1 MALSEDQKAM
11 LRLLAQREQGYDD
24 LAALMGLRVEEVRAK
39 VTEALAEVEAEGE
52 TAPDLPSPAP
62 AEPAPEPAKAEPV
75 PAPVVPE
82 PQASEEEPPPPPRP
96 KPEPPAAKSAGRASG
111 PKLSLPKDRGVQAAI
126 GAGLLVVIAIV
137 VFLIVGSSGG
147 SSGSGE
153 SAASGTSGSGTNV
166 NAAENQQLT
175 GAALTPVDGGEGE
188 GRAVFGRVKKNV
200 VLQVEATGLKPSPKG
215 SSYAIW
221 LYKSP
226 KLALRVGA
234 VRVTGNGGIAV
245 QLPIPNELLG
255 YVAAGAFNQIDI
267 SLTEDAAYAAEVAK
281 SKQEK
286 RLPEHVGTSVL
297 RGQITGPMIE
307 TAAKAGE

>member
-1 MALSEDQKAM
+1 M

-24 LAALMGLRVEEVRAK
+24 LAALMGLSVDEVRAK

-52 TAPDLPSPAP
+52 PAPDLPPAP
-62 AEPAPEPAKAEPV
+62 APPAPEPPQAEPAPEPAT
-75 PAPVVPE
+75 PE
-82 PQASEEEPPPPPRP
+82 PQEREEEPPPPPPPPRAKKAP
-96 KPEPPAAKSAGRASG
+96 RAKKPSPQAAKAEARAGG
-111 PKLSLPKDRGVQAAI
+111 PKLSIPQDRGVQAAI

-137 VFLIVGSSGG
+137 VILIVGGSGG
-147 SSGSGE
+147 SGGSGE
-153 SAASGTSGSGTNV
+153 AASSGSNGSGANV
-166 NAAENQQLT
+166 SNENQQVT
-175 GAALTPVDGGEGE
+175 GAALTPVEGGEGE
-188 GRAVFGRVKKNV
+188 GRAIFGRVKKNV
-200 VLQVEATGLKPSPKG
+200 VLQVEATGLEPSPKG
-215 SSYAIW
+215 SNYTIW

-234 VRVTGNGGIAV
+234 VRVTDNGNIAV
-245 QLPIPNELLG
+245 QLPIPTELLG

-307 TAAKAGE
+307 AASKASE